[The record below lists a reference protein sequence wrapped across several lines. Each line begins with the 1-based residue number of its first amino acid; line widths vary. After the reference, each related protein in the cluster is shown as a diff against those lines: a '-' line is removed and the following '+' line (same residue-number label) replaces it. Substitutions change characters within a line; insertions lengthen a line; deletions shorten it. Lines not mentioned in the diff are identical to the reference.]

1 MAVVLNVSAVL
12 FFGVVLAIQVRR
24 RQASGFTA
32 CVAVAFGFLLASSSA
47 APAVH
52 GILAAALTAL
62 APTR

>member
-1 MAVVLNVSAVL
+1 MVLNVSAVV
-12 FFGVVLAIQVRR
+12 FFGAVLAVLVRR

-32 CVAVAFGFLLASSSA
+32 CVAVVFGFLLASSTA

-52 GILAAALTAL
+52 DILAAALTTL

>member
-1 MAVVLNVSAVL
+1 MILNVSAVV
-12 FFGVVLAIQVRR
+12 FFGVALAILVRR
-24 RQASGFTA
+24 RQANGFTA
-32 CVAVAFGFLLASSSA
+32 CVAVVFGFLLAFSSA